1 MDINKQVTL
10 GEKKYFLRKGFVLVR
25 VAQINYERRVLSR
38 RKVGG
43 SSKDNERSMR
53 CRFKSLFGVKIG
65 KIIKTDLS
73 M

>member
-43 SSKDNERSMR
+43 SSKDNEREYV
-53 CRFKSLFGVKIG
+53 LP
-65 KIIKTDLS
+65 L
-73 M
+73 